1 MQRVDGLDPKLVDW
15 RVPESGNSIGTVLY
29 HIALIELDY
38 LYSDLLGQS
47 FPQEVVDLFPYEVR
61 EESGRLTP
69 IPAFELVWY
78 MSRLDFAH
86 SRVVQIVQAMDLED
100 FHRVRQLIDR
110 PIDLT
115 PEWTLYHL
123 TQHEAEHRGELA
135 AIRARAQSVERG

>member
-15 RVPESGNSIGTVLY
+15 RVPESGNSIGTLLY
-29 HIALIELDY
+29 HIAVIELDY

-86 SRVVQIVQAMDLED
+86 NRVVQIVRAMDLED
-100 FHRVRQLIDR
+100 FHRVRQLVDR

-115 PEWTLYHL
+115 PEWTL
-123 TQHEAEHRGELA
+123 TT
-135 AIRARAQSVERG
+135 